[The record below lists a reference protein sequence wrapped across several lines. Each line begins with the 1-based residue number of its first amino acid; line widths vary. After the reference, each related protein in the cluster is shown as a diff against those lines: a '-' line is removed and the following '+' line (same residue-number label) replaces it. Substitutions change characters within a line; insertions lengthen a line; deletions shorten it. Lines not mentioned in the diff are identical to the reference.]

1 MIRSNALLI
10 AVLLLSGAPI
20 VQAQTPAAHET
31 DARVPALES
40 FHVTIYKIWHTAW
53 PKKDVTMLVALLPD
67 VQKGSSAVASA
78 ALPGILRDKE
88 AAWNAG
94 VSTLRDRVT
103 EYAAAARAMDT
114 VALLGAAEHL
124 HAQYEALVRTI
135 RPMLKEVGAFH
146 EVLYV
151 LYHYHVPALA
161 MDSIR
166 VRTAALKERMAALN
180 GAALPQRLL
189 AKQDAFT
196 ASRVALSSAVDAF
209 VAATATS
216 DHAAITTAMQKV
228 HTAYQNLEKTF
239 D

>member
-1 MIRSNALLI
+1 
-10 AVLLLSGAPI
+10 
-20 VQAQTPAAHET
+20 
-31 DARVPALES
+31 
-40 FHVTIYKIWHTAW
+40 
-53 PKKDVTMLVALLPD
+53 
-67 VQKGSSAVASA
+67 
-78 ALPGILRDKE
+78 
-88 AAWNAG
+88 
-94 VSTLRDRVT
+94 
-103 EYAAAARAMDT
+103 
-114 VALLGAAEHL
+114 
-124 HAQYEALVRTI
+124 
-135 RPMLKEVGAFH
+135 
-146 EVLYV
+146 
-151 LYHYHVPALA
+151 